1 MTHSQ
6 REGGTDLFSRIHDAA
21 GNLTA
26 VTFPDGTTR
35 TFGYDARQLM
45 TAHADPRGNRGVL
58 TYGKSSQS
66 RVSPPTTPGGE
77 GDTHTVKGT
86 LIS

>member
-1 MTHSQ
+1 MQITP
-6 REGGTDLFSRIHDAA
+6 
-21 GNLTA
+21 TA

-58 TYGKSSQS
+58 TYDAAGRLLEAPCATAWSAQ
-66 RVSPPTTPGGE
+66 R
-77 GDTHTVKGT
+77 
-86 LIS
+86 